1 MADILQVE
9 KIHSAIA
16 RNRAQKKVLLSL
28 GLNRRHQVKYL
39 KATPATLGM
48 AKKVCHLLNYKVIS
62 EKDIPKV
69 KPLSTYQLGALPE
82 KNTVQAKPKQT
93 VAKRKSTPTKKK
105 AAKSAK

>member
-16 RNRAQKKVLLSL
+16 RSRAQKKVLLSL

-48 AKKVCHLLNYKVIS
+48 AKKVCHLLNYKIIS

-69 KPLSTYQLGALPE
+69 KPLLTYQLGALPE
-82 KNTVQAKPKQT
+82 KGTVKPKQT
-93 VAKRKSTPTKKK
+93 TVKRKSTPTKK